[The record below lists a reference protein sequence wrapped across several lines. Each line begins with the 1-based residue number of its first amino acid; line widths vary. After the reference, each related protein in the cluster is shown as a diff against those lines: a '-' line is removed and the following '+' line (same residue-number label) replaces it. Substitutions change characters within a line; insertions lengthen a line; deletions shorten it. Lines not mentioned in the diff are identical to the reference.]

1 MKLELLTASR
11 FEKVMGSGLTQ
22 PCLLVCENE
31 AGEEVEVVAKLR
43 SHPQIMPGGLL
54 AEAVASLLALDLDL
68 PVQTPYRIA
77 IERAFADTVPDAGL
91 RAVFQKSEG
100 LNFGCAKWAPGCTI
114 WPRDKTPS
122 RDMKQSLMEVFAF
135 DGLIQNP
142 DRRQTN
148 PNCAFLGNDLV
159 LFDHESAFSQFMD
172 IVPVVPWEACGL
184 GFLKDHIFFHALR
197 GGNLALER
205 FQGALEAIGEARID
219 DYIQSIPAEWSGWA
233 TTVEKIKT
241 YLTDCIANF
250 QSIRFQLETLL

>member
-1 MKLELLTASR
+1 MLELLTATR
-11 FEKVMGSGLTQ
+11 FEKVMGSGRTQ

-43 SHPQIMPGGLL
+43 GHPQIMPGGLL
-54 AEAVASLLALDLDL
+54 VEVVASLLALDLDL

-77 IERAFADTVPDAGL
+77 IEKAFADTVPDAAL
-91 RAVFQKSEG
+91 RAVIQKSEG
-100 LNFGCAKWAPGCTI
+100 LNFGCAKWAPGYTI

-122 RDMKQSLMEVFAF
+122 REMKQGLIEVFAF

-148 PNCAFLGNDLV
+148 PNCAFLGNNHII
-159 LFDHESAFSQFMD
+159 FDHESAFSLFMS
-172 IVPVVPWEACGL
+172 ILPVEPWEAGGL
-184 GFLKDHIFFHALR
+184 AFLKDHIFFQALR
-197 GGNLALER
+197 GGNLSLDR
-205 FQGALEAIGEARID
+205 FQGALEAIDEARMD
-219 DYIQSIPAEWSGWA
+219 AYIQSVPAEWNGQ
-233 TTVEKIKT
+233 TTTGEKIKT